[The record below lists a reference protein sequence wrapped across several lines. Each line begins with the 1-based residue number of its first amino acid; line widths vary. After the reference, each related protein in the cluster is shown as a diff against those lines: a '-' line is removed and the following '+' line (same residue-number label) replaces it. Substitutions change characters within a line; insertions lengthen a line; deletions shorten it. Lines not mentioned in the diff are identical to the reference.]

1 MTFQLTSP
9 KTMSLKY
16 ALTRLPSK
24 LSTIPVI
31 RNRYGNDTVKLVR
44 KFEKRDYKDR
54 KLLLDLIFLES

>member
-16 ALTRLPSK
+16 TLTRLPSK
-24 LSTIPVI
+24 LSTIQVI

-44 KFEKRDYKDR
+44 QFEKRDYEDR
-54 KLLLDLIFLES
+54 KLLLDLISLES